1 MPALPGEILV
11 LGVGNILLRDEGV
24 GVAVIHALSS
34 PAGDDLPEGTTVVDG
49 GTLGLDL
56 LPMIGTAA
64 ALVMVDAVNLRQPP
78 GSVAVIRGD
87 AIHGTLA
94 GHVSPHQVGIGDL
107 VAAARLLGSLPPHVS
122 LVAIQPGAIEIGL
135 ELTPEVAAAVPIAA
149 DVVREE
155 CRLLALQRDVSPEPV
170 TAGAA
175 GTDA

>member
-1 MPALPGEILV
+1 MPALPGGILV

-24 GVAVIHALSS
+24 GVAVTQVLSS
-34 PAGDDLPEGTTVVDG
+34 PGGDDLPEGTIVVDG

-64 ALVMVDAVNLRQPP
+64 ALVMVDAVNLRRPP

-87 AIHGTLA
+87 DIHGTLA

-107 VAAARLLGSLPPHVS
+107 VSAARLLGQLPPRVS

-149 DVVREE
+149 EVVREE
-155 CRLLALQRDVSPEPV
+155 CRLLALQRELPHDGVP
-170 TAGAA
+170 AGA
-175 GTDA
+175 GTGG